1 MRGVRLKLR
10 KDRWKVHRRTCPLTL
25 PPLQLPLQL
34 PLQPQAYREEVP
46 PIAES
51 ARRFIEEQLTT
62 DGLSCYWVKAI
73 TLYSKIWY
81 ATSGSQVPNADDPA
95 LFKI

>member
-1 MRGVRLKLR
+1 MRKSIL
-10 KDRWKVHRRTCPLTL
+10 KVHRRTCPLTL
-25 PPLQLPLQL
+25 PPLQLPLQ
-34 PLQPQAYREEVP
+34 PQPQAYRENVP

-62 DGLSCYWVKAI
+62 DGLSCYWLKAI